1 MNRIAY
7 DLVGEPVTEVSME
20 TEILGICGSPV
31 KGGNTEVFLRE
42 ALKAAAETSNVNT
55 NLISLSGKEIRS
67 CRHCNWCLRKQEVG
81 KPCVQEDGM
90 VEIFPEIVKADA
102 LLLATPVYV
111 NRLSGYLACF
121 LDRFR
126 AFAMGNVYRGKL
138 RNKVGGALAVA
149 WFRNRGAE
157 SALLSIISAF
167 LAFEMIVV
175 APPKGLGSPYGAAGL
190 SSEGG
195 TGKFSYK
202 NKLGILEDEY
212 GLRGARALGKRVAEI
227 TQLIKVGSQR

>member
-1 MNRIAY
+1 
-7 DLVGEPVTEVSME
+7 ME
-20 TEILGICGSPV
+20 IEILGISGSPV

-42 ALKAAAETSNVNT
+42 ALIAAEQTENVNT
-55 NLISLSGKEIRS
+55 KLISLAGKEIRS
-67 CRHCNWCLRKQEVG
+67 CRHCNWCIRKQEEDRA
-81 KPCVQEDGM
+81 CVQEDDMLG
-90 VEIFPEIVKADA
+90 IYPDIVKADA
-102 LLLATPVYV
+102 LLLATPVYIT
-111 NRLSGYLACF
+111 RLSGYLACF

-126 AFAMGNVYRGKL
+126 AFAWGNVYHGKL

-157 SALLSIISAF
+157 SALLTIISAF

-175 APPKGLGSPYGAAGL
+175 APPEGFGSAYGAVGL

-202 NKLGILEDEY
+202 KKLGILDDEY
-212 GLRGARALGKRVAEI
+212 GLKGARALGKRVAEI
-227 TQLIKVGSQR
+227 SRLIKAGGRR